1 MLADALSDVLRTVR
15 LTGAAF
21 FDVVAKAP
29 WVAEQPGPEMI
40 LPKIL
45 PGAEHMIAYLYPTQF
60 LAETRHPTP
69 LAITGFSRYL
79 LAHCLPANIC

>member
-45 PGAEHMIAYLYPTQF
+45 PGAEHMIAYLNPPQF
-60 LAETRHPTP
+60 LAETRHPVP
-69 LAITGFSRYL
+69 LANAVFYSYL